1 MIRLLIADDHEIF
14 REGLRQ
20 ILAEQRDMQI
30 CGEAADG
37 EAVLERL
44 RESSYDVLVLD
55 MSMPKRSGVALIGH
69 VHARCPD
76 LAILV
81 LSMHHEPQYA
91 VQAIRAGAAGYVTKA
106 NPAADLMAG
115 IRHVARGGIFI
126 SDDVAERLARDQQ
139 KSGYRPPHNDFTR
152 REFEI
157 FHMLVAGQRVSE
169 IARALNLSEKTV
181 STHKTR
187 IQRKIDAYS
196 SAAIVRYAIK
206 HRLIETEVNLAD
218 ADIAG

>member
-20 ILAEQRDMQI
+20 ILAEQKDMRI

-37 EAVLERL
+37 EAVLRRL
-44 RESSYDVLVLD
+44 REGAYDVLVLD

-69 VHARCPD
+69 IHALYPN

-81 LSMHHEPQYA
+81 LSMHHEHQYA

-106 NPAADLMAG
+106 NPSADLLAG
-115 IRHVARGGIFI
+115 VRHVARGGIFM
-126 SDDVAERLARDQQ
+126 SDTVAERLARDQQ
-139 KSGYRPPHNDFTR
+139 KSGYRPPHGDFTS
-152 REFEI
+152 REFEV

-169 IARALNLSEKTV
+169 IARTLNLSEKTV
-181 STHKTR
+181 STHKTH

-196 SAAIVRYAIK
+196 AAAIVRYAVR
-206 HRLIETEVNLAD
+206 HRLIETDESLAD
-218 ADIAG
+218 ADVAG